1 MELALT
7 RCTFLPFAREVND
20 QPSPSVAAQ
29 LLYSGWAGPSRAP
42 SASLEG

>member
-29 LLYSGWAGPSRAP
+29 LLWSGWGAR
-42 SASLEG
+42 LEPRQLP